1 MPARERALRSLFCGS
16 QIARAFH
23 VAVQSGVYPPHQ
35 GVAAME
41 AAELVRYEMRRVVA
55 VMTGNFA
62 YWGLPDAERTAAPGA
77 VERDDAEAAEAK
89 EKRKRQPRR
98 RPARVSPQM
107 TDGKTAI

>member
-1 MPARERALRSLFCGS
+1 MPARERALRRLFCGS

-55 VMTGNFA
+55 VMTGNSA
-62 YWGLPDAERTAAPGA
+62 YWGLPDVQSGPRPRRGRLSVTT
-77 VERDDAEAAEAK
+77 
-89 EKRKRQPRR
+89 PRR
-98 RPARVSPQM
+98 RRRRRSASGSPGG
-107 TDGKTAI
+107 DRRACRLR